1 MQESLSPCSVP
12 ILLEPKKDGTM
23 RMCVDN
29 RPINKIT
36 IKYRFPIPIRD
47 DLLDELHG
55 AVLFSKIYLMS
66 GYHKIRMKEG
76 DE

>member
-1 MQESLSPCSVP
+1 
-12 ILLEPKKDGTM
+12 
-23 RMCVDN
+23 MCVDN
-29 RPINKIT
+29 RPINKIK

-55 AVLFSKIYLMS
+55 VVLFSKIYLMS

>member
-1 MQESLSPCSVP
+1 MFRAYFACAKEGWNNADVC
-12 ILLEPKKDGTM
+12 GH
-23 RMCVDN
+23 

-55 AVLFSKIYLMS
+55 VVLFSKIYLMS